1 MTVLSILVVN
11 STFAATVAKK
21 KATKETTATPS
32 TAATSSNSALSPKLT
47 TDAQFSDQVVGGQYQ
62 VPFEAVSTVENEK
75 RIDALIGV
83 RKNFHDRIEKSK
95 NYRDTK

>member
-11 STFAATVAKK
+11 STFAAKAAKK
-21 KATKETTATPS
+21 KATKETTAATP
-32 TAATSSNSALSPKLT
+32 AAASSSSALSPKLT